1 MITLYTFGP
10 MFGLADPSPFV
21 TKSLVTLKMS
31 GLPFK
36 IEAGAG
42 ALNKAPKGK
51 LPFINDD
58 GTAIADSTFIRFHLK
73 QKHGVDLDN
82 GLTREQRATGWALEK
97 MCDEHLYWTVVD
109 SRWMIKENFDKGP
122 RHFFDAAPAPLRSF
136 IIAKLHRDTKRTLH
150 GQGMGRHTRSQ
161 IETLA
166 KRDLDAISDVLG
178 DRPFCSGP
186 NRIPPTRRFIALSQ
200 ARYARCSTRRSK
212 TTHSRSPISL
222 LMRNAAR
229 QDGFRNW
236 RSDFSTYP

>member
-1 MITLYTFGP
+1 MLTLYTFGP

-21 TKSLVTLKMS
+21 TKTLVQMKMS
-31 GLPFK
+31 GGPFR
-36 IEAGAG
+36 IEAGPG
-42 ALNKAPKGK
+42 ALRKAPKGK

-58 GTAIADSTFIRFHLK
+58 GTAIADSTFIRFHLE

-166 KRDLDAISDVLG
+166 KRDLDAISDILG
-178 DRPFCSGP
+178 DRPFLFGAEPYSADATVYSFVASALCPLFDTPIKDHAQSKP
-186 NRIPPTRRFIALSQ
+186 NLVAYAKRGT
-200 ARYARCSTRRSK
+200 ARWFPELAK
-212 TTHSRSPISL
+212 
-222 LMRNAAR
+222 
-229 QDGFRNW
+229 
-236 RSDFSTYP
+236 